1 MIDSLS
7 ERLAADP
14 VLLLFLVLG
23 MGFMIGRIR
32 FGSIQLGAVV
42 GVLVAGLLLGHYG
55 FEGDPSIQSLGFVL
69 FIFSV
74 GYQAGPMIVQ
84 AARKDGR
91 RYLSIAVIVAI
102 VGFLVAFGL
111 AHSFDLAPGAS
122 AGVLAGGLTSTPTLA
137 AADVVVQNAGYSVP
151 IGMSVDQVRGNVTAA
166 YAITYVFGL
175 VGLIL
180 IVRLLPGWLGIDLAA
195 EATRLEQEDAAA
207 TPPAVFSP
215 SDVVVRAIRI
225 DTEEV
230 TGRPLRDLFAS
241 TDILFTVL
249 RIRRDG
255 ELIEPEPDTELQ
267 MGDAVG
273 VIGVLTQAAQEQLKD
288 MAVGAQVRDR
298 ELLEYKP
305 ESVRICIT
313 NKDAAGQALGDFD
326 IAKRHASFVSRIERM
341 GVNLQVAPTT
351 KLERGDVLY
360 VTGPRT
366 GLDVLG
372 DRLGYVERD
381 VAQADLRTFSWAIVF
396 GVLVGAWTINIDGVS
411 IGLGSA
417 GGLLVAGLGVG
428 YLRSLSPVFGQV
440 PEGARWV
447 FTELGL
453 LLFMAGAGLR
463 GGASLVETLL
473 GSGPALLI
481 SGVAVTVVPLAVA
494 YLCGRKV
501 LGINPLTLLGAI
513 TGAMSSGGALSV
525 INSQARSPIAS
536 ISYTS
541 AYAFANVL
549 LTLAGTLIVLL

>member
-151 IGMSVDQVRGNVTAA
+151 IGISVDQIRGNVTAA

-180 IVRLLPGWLGIDLAA
+180 IVRLLPGWLGIDRAA

-225 DTEEV
+225 DT
-230 TGRPLRDLFAS
+230 
-241 TDILFTVL
+241 
-249 RIRRDG
+249 
-255 ELIEPEPDTELQ
+255 
-267 MGDAVG
+267 
-273 VIGVLTQAAQEQLKD
+273 
-288 MAVGAQVRDR
+288 
-298 ELLEYKP
+298 
-305 ESVRICIT
+305 
-313 NKDAAGQALGDFD
+313 
-326 IAKRHASFVSRIERM
+326 
-341 GVNLQVAPTT
+341 
-351 KLERGDVLY
+351 
-360 VTGPRT
+360 
-366 GLDVLG
+366 
-372 DRLGYVERD
+372 
-381 VAQADLRTFSWAIVF
+381 
-396 GVLVGAWTINIDGVS
+396 
-411 IGLGSA
+411 
-417 GGLLVAGLGVG
+417 
-428 YLRSLSPVFGQV
+428 
-440 PEGARWV
+440 
-447 FTELGL
+447 
-453 LLFMAGAGLR
+453 
-463 GGASLVETLL
+463 
-473 GSGPALLI
+473 
-481 SGVAVTVVPLAVA
+481 
-494 YLCGRKV
+494 
-501 LGINPLTLLGAI
+501 
-513 TGAMSSGGALSV
+513 
-525 INSQARSPIAS
+525 
-536 ISYTS
+536 
-541 AYAFANVL
+541 
-549 LTLAGTLIVLL
+549 